1 MRTMLSFALAL
12 CAVPFLLHAQAPAAA
27 DDTAVEAAMT
37 VEAIGNPQEVP
48 VEIQEAEVGE
58 IVLMEEKAE
67 EARAA
72 EKLNIPT
79 PAGKTTPPGW
89 FDDWNTAQAE
99 AKRTGRHIMVLF
111 TGSDWCYW
119 CKVLRTEVLDTAEFK
134 TFAGKNLV
142 LVFMDS
148 PRDVKLPATVRHTR
162 KMLERTLQPG
172 SGVPAI
178 VLLSPDGK
186 VLTRIEGFSPDLV
199 KDLKKK
205 IGAK

>member
-1 MRTMLSFALAL
+1 
-12 CAVPFLLHAQAPAAA
+12 
-27 DDTAVEAAMT
+27 
-37 VEAIGNPQEVP
+37 
-48 VEIQEAEVGE
+48 
-58 IVLMEEKAE
+58 
-67 EARAA
+67 
-72 EKLNIPT
+72 
-79 PAGKTTPPGW
+79 
-89 FDDWNTAQAE
+89 
-99 AKRTGRHIMVLF
+99 MVLF

-172 SGVPAI
+172 SGVAAI

-186 VLTRIEGFSPDLV
+186 VLTRVEGFSPDLV